1 MIPEIICDFDPWGC
15 LQFAESIFHL
25 RVTFAGEREGG
36 EKKRS
41 PDRTNPKQIKFCLI
55 STVIHFW
62 HSAPFIHEKWKN

>member
-36 EKKRS
+36 KRNS
-41 PDRTNPKQIKFCLI
+41 PLI
-55 STVIHFW
+55 ALIPSR
-62 HSAPFIHEKWKN
+62 SNCA

>member
-1 MIPEIICDFDPWGC
+1 MILTLGDVCNLQSPFFICE
-15 LQFAESIFHL
+15 LHL
-25 RVTFAGEREGG
+25 LSKGKGG